1 MESVLPGGLGAAA
14 GAGALEGLIP
24 DMGNPM
30 AEPNS
35 PTPPVGGGYGG
46 KSPF

>member
-14 GAGALEGLIP
+14 GAGALEGLVP
-24 DMGNPM
+24 DM
-30 AEPNS
+30 APNS